1 MVDFKR
7 LMSDMFT
14 NYSKE
19 ARPVENFNETVE
31 IQTVFCPL
39 SLLDVNEVSGTISLS
54 IILCMYWKDP
64 QLVWVPSDYGGITE
78 TMVNSSMLWKP
89 SVFLISS
96 ASDLEPIGS
105 DRFDARIT
113 SSGDISWCPGRMIT
127 SSCSI
132 DMTEFPTDSQNCSVL
147 LLPWGYS
154 SAEIKLLPLMST
166 FYMKMYSTNGEWS
179 LDKSLAQEY
188 LGMGPEVSIIGFS
201 MILTRRSTYFVIS
214 MIIPIYLLC
223 FLNPFVFLLPAASG
237 ERISYTITM
246 FLSLAVY
253 MTLIGD
259 NMPKVSETIAGIS
272 YFILVSMIFSG
283 VIIILTIFT
292 LRCEAVAEVDKFPT
306 WLITLLKKKKAIRQ
320 FKIECKNDSKNMTTP
335 NPVPSLGT
343 ENICSVFEED
353 TKEGQPGSIE
363 MHYPEKID
371 VMNFIDIVLFCI
383 SQTIAIAMI
392 FGFSFG
398 YYK

>member
-7 LMSDMFT
+7 LMSDIFAT
-14 NYSKE
+14 YSKE

-31 IQTVFCPL
+31 IQTLFCPL

-64 QLVWVPSDYGGITE
+64 QLVWVPSDYAGITE

-113 SSGDISWCPGRMIT
+113 SSGYISWCPGRMIT

-335 NPVPSLGT
+335 NPVPSHGT
-343 ENICSVFEED
+343 ENLCSVFEED
-353 TKEGQPGSIE
+353 TKEGQPASIE

-383 SQTIAIAMI
+383 TQTIAIAMI
-392 FGFSFG
+392 FGFSLG